1 MSFSAALQLFLS
13 DEMSDSDVIRC
24 LKTHNISLNEAFEI
38 TDQMIDS
45 GIWCSGHS
53 LPRAIIVNNYKQQ
66 WRIEISDKIELNIV
80 YPKTDVLLSSYES
93 GRKKLFQL
101 LSDMIGIAELDL
113 ALTIEL
119 GETALLFRKGILRLN
134 PICVRQKDAQWL
146 SHTYEWSDD
155 L

>member
-13 DEMSDSDVIRC
+13 DEMSDFDVIRC
-24 LKTHNISLNEAFEI
+24 LEMHNIPLNTAFEM
-38 TDQMIDS
+38 TEQTIDL

-53 LPRAIIVNNYKQQ
+53 LPRTIIVDNYKQQ
-66 WRIEISDKIELNIV
+66 WNIEISDKIEFNIV

-101 LSDMIGIAELDL
+101 LSGMIGIAERDL
-113 ALTIEL
+113 ALTVEL
-119 GETALLFRKGILRLN
+119 GETALLFRNGILRLN
-134 PICVRQKDAQWL
+134 PICVRRKDAGWL